1 MDKKKVTALVA
12 AVSAF
17 LVAVVPLVA
26 KLVTALIETWK
37 LKGAI

>member
-1 MDKKKVTALVA
+1 MDKKKIVALVA

-26 KLVTALIETWK
+26 ELVTNIIEMT
-37 LKGAI
+37 KGAF